1 MKPDKNV
8 LIIRLNRIEGQV
20 RGIINMIE
28 NDKHCSE
35 VLMQVAAAKSALN
48 SLRAVI
54 LESYMQDCI
63 KDAMDSGKNA
73 EVIEELMQIVKK
85 YVK

>member
-63 KDAMDSGKNA
+63 KDAMDSGKNT